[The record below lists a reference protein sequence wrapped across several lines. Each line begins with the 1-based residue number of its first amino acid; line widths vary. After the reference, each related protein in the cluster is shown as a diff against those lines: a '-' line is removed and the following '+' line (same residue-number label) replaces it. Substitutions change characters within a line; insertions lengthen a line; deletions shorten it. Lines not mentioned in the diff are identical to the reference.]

1 MLRFA
6 YWTLRLGSRIRQHSD
21 PDNGYSVR
29 SAYHLLTFQDSV
41 SLHAANGLI
50 WHPQVPMKVSI
61 LAWRLLR
68 DRLPT
73 KANLVTRG
81 ILSPEAHFCVS
92 GCGAVESAQH
102 LFLSCS
108 TFGPLWHMVSSW
120 IGSPLVDSHT
130 IPDHFAQFTLSGGG
144 SRGCRSFMQL
154 IWLVSVWVVWNE
166 RNSRCFSG
174 STNSLQHMLD
184 KIKNYSY
191 RPSEA
196 EDSSTSEAKCFN
208 SEEDS
213 ISEQIQAIVKNL
225 KLPDHSQGMTA

>member
-1 MLRFA
+1 MLGECQSLLLNI
-6 YWTLRLGSRIRQHSD
+6 TLQVHSPNSWLWQPD
-21 PDNGYSVR
+21 LDNGYSVH

-41 SLHAANGLI
+41 SLHAADGLI
-50 WHPQVPMKVSI
+50 WHPQVPLKVSI

-92 GCGAVESAQH
+92 GGGAVESAQH

-130 IPDHFAQFTLSGGG
+130 IPDHFAQFTLSVGG
-144 SRGCRSFMQL
+144 SRGRRSFMQL
-154 IWLVSVWVVWNE
+154 IWLVRVWVVWNE
-166 RNSRCFSG
+166 QNSRCFSG
-174 STNSLQHMLD
+174 LANSLQHMLD

-191 RPSEA
+191 R
-196 EDSSTSEAKCFN
+196 
-208 SEEDS
+208 
-213 ISEQIQAIVKNL
+213 
-225 KLPDHSQGMTA
+225 